1 MDKEQK
7 LTLARIIIAGFLL
20 AVFEFFKPAAAGLQP
35 FLYLIPYL
43 IVGYD
48 ILLEAFEGIK
58 EREIFNENF
67 LMAVA
72 TVGAFCLAVF
82 YNGDYLE
89 AVAVMLLYKT
99 GELFE
104 DIATDKSRKN
114 ILALMD
120 MRPDYAVIEHEGKL
134 ERVEPDK
141 IEVGTIITV
150 TSGEKIPIDGIVVSG
165 RSSLDTMAL
174 TGESLP
180 KEISEGDEVL
190 SGCVNLNGVLRIKTT
205 KKFTEST
212 ASKILDLVENAS
224 SGKSKAEKFI
234 TKFARFYTPAVCMS
248 ALALAVVPTIFYGNF
263 LQWLYRALTFLVI
276 SCPCA
281 LVISIPLSFFAGLG
295 GAGRKGILI
304 KGSNFIE
311 TLSKISCVVFDKT
324 GTLTKGVFEVVAV
337 HPDLRTEDEL
347 LHLAAH
353 VERYS
358 NHPAAEALKRAYPN
372 EADSCGI
379 ENFEEIPGYGVRA
392 NVNGEEIHAGS
403 SKFMDSIGAS
413 WRPCEKTGT
422 IIHVAIN
429 KNYAGHIV
437 ISDVIKNSSFEA
449 VKKLNGL
456 GIKTVMLTGDSEAVA
471 RDVAGELKIGNY
483 FSELLP
489 SDKVSR
495 LEELLK
501 NHKVSFVGDGIND
514 APVLSRSDVG
524 MAMGALGSDAA
535 IEAADVVLMDDD
547 PLKVPE
553 AVKIS
558 RKCMGIVKQNIY
570 FSIGVKLICLLLG
583 AWGFAGMGLAV
594 FADVGVMVLAV
605 LNAIR
610 ALF

>member
-1 MDKEQK
+1 MEKEQK
-7 LTLARIIIAGFLL
+7 FNLARIITAGVLL
-20 AVFEFFKPAAAGLQP
+20 IILEFSGVPEIFQP

-72 TVGAFCLAVF
+72 TVGAFCLAIF

-104 DIATDKSRKN
+104 DIATDKSREN

-120 MRPDYAVIEHEGKL
+120 IRPDYAVVERNGKL

-141 IEVGTIITV
+141 VGIGTIITV

-165 RSSLDTMAL
+165 HSSLDTRAL
-174 TGESLP
+174 TGESIP
-180 KEISEGDEVL
+180 KEISAGGEVL
-190 SGCVNLNGVLRIKTT
+190 SGCVNLGGVLKIKTAR
-205 KKFTEST
+205 KFSDST

-224 SGKSKAEKFI
+224 SRKSKAEKFI
-234 TKFARFYTPAVCMS
+234 TKFARFYTPAVCCA
-248 ALALAVVPTIFYGNF
+248 ALALAVIPTVFCGNF

-337 HPDLRTEDEL
+337 HPDLRTENEL

-353 VERYS
+353 AERYS

-372 EADSCGI
+372 EADDCGI
-379 ENFEEIPGYGVRA
+379 ENFEEFPGYGVRA
-392 NVNGEEIHAGS
+392 VINGEEVHAGS

-413 WRPCEKTGT
+413 WKPCEKSGT
-422 IIHVAIN
+422 IIHIAIN
-429 KNYAGHIV
+429 KIYAGHIV
-437 ISDVIKNSSFEA
+437 ISDVIKNTSFDA
-449 VKKLNGL
+449 VRKLKEL

-471 RDVAGELKIGNY
+471 HDVAEELKIENY
-483 FSELLP
+483 FSGLLP

-501 NHKVSFVGDGIND
+501 DYKVSFVGDGIND

-524 MAMGALGSDAA
+524 IAMGALGSDAA
-535 IEAADVVLMDDD
+535 VEAADVVLMDDD

-558 RKCMGIVKQNIY
+558 RKCMSIVRQNIY
-570 FSIGVKLICLLLG
+570 FSIGVKLTCLLLG
-583 AWGFAGMGLAV
+583 ALGFAGMGLAV